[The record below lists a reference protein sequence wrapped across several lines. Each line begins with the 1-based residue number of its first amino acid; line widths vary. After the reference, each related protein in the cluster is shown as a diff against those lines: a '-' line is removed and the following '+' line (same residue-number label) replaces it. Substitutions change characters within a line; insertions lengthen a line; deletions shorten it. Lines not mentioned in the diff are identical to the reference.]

1 MHGGYD
7 TYINPILVWHEK
19 GIDYWSDFSP
29 TTDFKRVPLNKN
41 YQCLPASPLLHH
53 WSLPPP
59 KKKHLTWWQCGFKDN
74 WIIYIIYMN
83 VSENSGSSPQIIH
96 FNRVFHYFHHPFW
109 GTSIFGNTEIDIYI
123 SSIDLCSLARSHGK
137 AKLPMQGH
145 ASLDL
150 DFGQV
155 DSRRMRLVGPPT
167 KKKQHTF

>member
-1 MHGGYD
+1 
-7 TYINPILVWHEK
+7 
-19 GIDYWSDFSP
+19 
-29 TTDFKRVPLNKN
+29 
-41 YQCLPASPLLHH
+41 
-53 WSLPPP
+53 
-59 KKKHLTWWQCGFKDN
+59 
-74 WIIYIIYMN
+74 MN

-109 GTSIFGNTEIDIYI
+109 GTSIFGNTQIDIYI